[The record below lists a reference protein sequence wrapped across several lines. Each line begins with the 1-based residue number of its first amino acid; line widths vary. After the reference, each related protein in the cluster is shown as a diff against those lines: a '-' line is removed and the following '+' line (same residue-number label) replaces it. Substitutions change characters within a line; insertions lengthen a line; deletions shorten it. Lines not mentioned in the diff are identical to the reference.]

1 MFPIKGRIRLVGSAL
16 GIGLDKDSII
26 CVDNFYNISRYT
38 KDTYVV
44 DKALQLIK
52 DIDPLHHFSKAA
64 AVSHNTS
71 RVAIGFAK
79 VAKGVVVNATPEIA
93 PIAQLTWQKLQISK
107 IVYSHDDSLLATGGE
122 DGRVLI
128 YTADNHQLILSLPP
142 LSDTILSITFSDD
155 DSLIFSS
162 CFGKKATIFNVVKN
176 IQIAKFETNYLI
188 EDAFFYAENTRL
200 FCVTREGAVL
210 IYDVEKGE
218 VIQEMLLQNSWLT
231 TCKKMPGEEFALVG
245 GKDKLLRII
254 RLSDDTLIDTINL
267 EQTGITAMRFQES
280 LLYIGYSDGAV
291 DVVDINLGRDEILAL
306 LDKDDLN
313 GALGLIQQ
321 KNVFLKTAKEYYMKI
336 ETRWKEALAKAIDL
350 LAKDFIQ
357 EATAVIEPFMHDKAK
372 KEEFDYYWQQKES
385 TAKFMDALEAKN
397 YVEAYRLADQF
408 PYLKETLAYENVE
421 SLWNKTFEVCKQLL
435 FNDAQGNLAKAQD
448 LLRPFTLVKSKKD
461 TAMMLLRN
469 SDKYVQADKEYRAKN
484 FVEYFKMCERFPF
497 LKDVLIY
504 KSALLIGDQII
515 QRVNALENQNDFA
528 KALEVCKLLASM
540 APFKN
545 EAGAKIKIIQLKQE
559 FAEACKNRK
568 LIDAFKMAESYYEL
582 RSMPEYKKLYE
593 TFKKCEK
600 IAINA
605 ASTGNGKLALD
616 SLKDYLHIEC
626 WVDKIAA
633 ILKIAYLAE
642 FANNAPGKEGA
653 IENISWKET
662 LQYYIERYGKDEEL
676 KKLVGEIGLQA
687 ELDAIPFDGNPKGY
701 LTTIVADSLLSIDDK
716 PLQQHDEGNK
726 EG

>member
-16 GIGLDKDSII
+16 GIGFEKDSII
-26 CVDNFYNISRYT
+26 CVDNFYNISKYT

-52 DIDPLHHFSKAA
+52 DIDPLHHFSKSA

-71 RVAIGFAK
+71 KVTMGFVK
-79 VAKGVVVNATPEIA
+79 TAKGVVINTATEIA

-107 IVYSHDDSLLATGGE
+107 VVYSHDDSLLATGGE

-142 LSDTILSITFSDD
+142 LSDTILSIAFSDD

-162 CFGKKATIFNVVKN
+162 CFGKCATIFNVVKN
-176 IQIAKFETNYLI
+176 TQITKFETNYLI

-210 IYDVEKGE
+210 TYDVEKG
-218 VIQEMLLQNSWLT
+218 VIIKEMVLQNSWLT
-231 TCKKMPGEEFALVG
+231 ICKKMPGEEFALVG

-291 DVVDINLGRDEILAL
+291 DVVDIDLGRDEILAL

-321 KNVFLKTAKEYYMKI
+321 KNVFLKTAKEYCIKI

-350 LAKDFIQ
+350 LAKDQIQ
-357 EATAVIEPFMHDKAK
+357 EATAIIEPFMLDKAK

-397 YVEAYRLADQF
+397 YVEAYRLVDQF

-448 LLRPFTLVKSKKD
+448 LLRPFALVKSKKD

-515 QRVNALENQNDFA
+515 QRVNALENQNNFA

>member
-1 MFPIKGRIRLVGSAL
+1 
-16 GIGLDKDSII
+16 
-26 CVDNFYNISRYT
+26 
-38 KDTYVV
+38 
-44 DKALQLIK
+44 
-52 DIDPLHHFSKAA
+52 
-64 AVSHNTS
+64 
-71 RVAIGFAK
+71 
-79 VAKGVVVNATPEIA
+79 
-93 PIAQLTWQKLQISK
+93 
-107 IVYSHDDSLLATGGE
+107 
-122 DGRVLI
+122 
-128 YTADNHQLILSLPP
+128 
-142 LSDTILSITFSDD
+142 
-155 DSLIFSS
+155 
-162 CFGKKATIFNVVKN
+162 
-176 IQIAKFETNYLI
+176 
-188 EDAFFYAENTRL
+188 
-200 FCVTREGAVL
+200 
-210 IYDVEKGE
+210 
-218 VIQEMLLQNSWLT
+218 
-231 TCKKMPGEEFALVG
+231 
-245 GKDKLLRII
+245 
-254 RLSDDTLIDTINL
+254 
-267 EQTGITAMRFQES
+267 
-280 LLYIGYSDGAV
+280 
-291 DVVDINLGRDEILAL
+291 
-306 LDKDDLN
+306 
-313 GALGLIQQ
+313 
-321 KNVFLKTAKEYYMKI
+321 
-336 ETRWKEALAKAIDL
+336 
-350 LAKDFIQ
+350 
-357 EATAVIEPFMHDKAK
+357 
-372 KEEFDYYWQQKES
+372 
-385 TAKFMDALEAKN
+385 
-397 YVEAYRLADQF
+397 
-408 PYLKETLAYENVE
+408 
-421 SLWNKTFEVCKQLL
+421 
-435 FNDAQGNLAKAQD
+435 
-448 LLRPFTLVKSKKD
+448 
-461 TAMMLLRN
+461 MLLRN

-515 QRVNALENQNDFA
+515 QRVNALENQNNFA

>member
-16 GIGLDKDSII
+16 GIGFEKDSII
-26 CVDNFYNISRYT
+26 CVDNFYNISKYT

-52 DIDPLHHFSKAA
+52 DIEPLHHFSKAV

-71 RVAIGFAK
+71 RIVIGFAK
-79 VAKGVVVNATPEIA
+79 VAKGVVVNVTPEIA

-162 CFGKKATIFNVVKN
+162 CFGKKVTIFNVVKN

-188 EDAFFYAENTRL
+188 EDAFFYAENKRL
-200 FCVTREGAVL
+200 FCVTREGVVL
-210 IYDVEKGE
+210 IYDVEKGA

-254 RLSDDTLIDTINL
+254 RLSDDTLMDSINL
-267 EQTGITAMRFQES
+267 EQTGITTMRFEENF
-280 LLYIGYSDGAV
+280 LYIGYSDGAV
-291 DVVDINLGRDEILAL
+291 DVVDINLGRDEILEL

-321 KNVFLKTAKEYYMKI
+321 KNIFLKTTKEYCTKL

-397 YVEAYRLADQF
+397 YVEAYRLADQY

-421 SLWNKTFEVCKQLL
+421 SLWYKTFEVCKQLL

-545 EAGAKIKIIQLKQE
+545 EAAAKIKIVQLKQE

-568 LIDAFKMAESYYEL
+568 LVDAFKMAESYYEL
-582 RSMPEYKKLYE
+582 RSMPEYKALYN

-605 ASTGNGKLALD
+605 ASQGNGKLALD

-676 KKLVGEIGLQA
+676 KKLVGEIGLQR
-687 ELDAIPFDGNPKGY
+687 ELDAIPFDGNAKGY
-701 LTTIVADSLLSIDDK
+701 LTTIIADSLLSIDDK

-726 EG
+726 G